1 MAFVAGDP
9 AGFPKALVMGDF
21 RLSRSRQRFV
31 NGSGFIVLLPADAA
45 NHDSIVKRFLFVWA
59 RSICLLFHEHHYRM
73 TDEADFKAS

>member
-45 NHDSIVKRFLFVWA
+45 NHNSIVKDFCLSGQEAFVF
-59 RSICLLFHEHHYRM
+59 SSMSTTTE
-73 TDEADFKAS
+73 